1 MKPTNSIRIDPEFLH
16 RARVAAVTAKKTLGE
31 WLEEAIGEKITRE
44 TEDENVAQKNRYTPS
59 GRS

>member
-1 MKPTNSIRIDPEFLH
+1 MKPTNSIRIDPEFRH